1 MWFYFEMKIAIAT
14 CNKVP
19 ALTENEQLI
28 LPLLS
33 EREMMTIACVWD
45 DESINWSEYDLV
57 IIRSIWDYHLNFER
71 FQVWLNHL
79 ENLNI
84 SVLNNVEVLREN
96 SHKFYLQRLMDED
109 CSVIPTQFI
118 SAGTSLES
126 IEPKWDKAVIKPAI
140 SASSY
145 RTELFEF
152 SQWNHIV
159 EKFSKWTKSTDF
171 LIQKFIPEIQSFG
184 ELSIIF
190 FNRKYSHTII
200 KRAKANEFRV
210 QSEYGGKSE
219 LYHPSYSVIESA
231 SNVLSKFNGPIL
243 YARIDGTI
251 INDQFVLM
259 EAELVEPELFMHLAP
274 GSREQFV
281 NSISDLSKS

>member
-1 MWFYFEMKIAIAT
+1 MKIAIAT

-171 LIQKFIPEIQSFG
+171 L
-184 ELSIIF
+184 
-190 FNRKYSHTII
+190 
-200 KRAKANEFRV
+200 
-210 QSEYGGKSE
+210 
-219 LYHPSYSVIESA
+219 
-231 SNVLSKFNGPIL
+231 
-243 YARIDGTI
+243 
-251 INDQFVLM
+251 
-259 EAELVEPELFMHLAP
+259 
-274 GSREQFV
+274 
-281 NSISDLSKS
+281 